1 MVTNNIKLV
10 AQTIAPNPIE
20 IDYWIDLKSDPNGSV
35 IRYYKDNKWVDL
47 LNSGEQELTDLIKQF
62 NELKEQVNSIQDTN
76 TVYTFKNGNGS
87 FTVTPSGGSAQ
98 TVSIGKPA
106 TAGTADTA
114 KSVAWDNVSGK
125 PSTYAPS
132 SHTHTVSQI
141 TDFPELAN
149 VATTGSYADLTG
161 KPTNATTST
170 AGLMSSADKQNLDN
184 LVSNTAG
191 YQTESQVDAK
201 IAALVDSAPE
211 TLDTLNEL
219 AAALGDDP
227 SFITTITNQI
237 TNKADNTVATTS
249 TNGLMSS
256 TDKQKL
262 DSVEENANHYVLPT
276 ATASVLGGV
285 KSSTTGTT
293 SDRDYKVQINSD
305 GTMKVNVPWTDNN
318 TTYNVA
324 STSANGLMSSTDKTK
339 LDGIASNANNYTLPT
354 ASASTKGGV
363 KQATSV
369 ADTTIDGTE
378 TATTVATTLNSLLA
392 ALRTAGILAS

>member
-1 MVTNNIKLV
+1 MVTNNIKWV

-20 IDYWIDLKSDPNGSV
+20 IDYWIDLTEDPNGGIIKFWNGQTWDYLNKMDDQDRDLAEEIARAKAAEQQLQSNIDSEEAARIQADNQLRQSINNVEEDVASIQLTGEDDTYTLMVGDRNAGSIDLSSYDTEVQLDTKMDKAGGEFTGAVGVPNLAIMTGDKGAMVYLQSSSTEFQVRTANAGIDSMTFTVQSSV
-35 IRYYKDNKWVDL
+35 PLKLTESGIMENGVYLENKYAL
-47 LNSGEQELTDLIKQF
+47 LTDLDDLASKD
-62 NELKEQVNSIQDTN
+62 V
-76 TVYTFKNGNGS
+76 
-87 FTVTPSGGSAQ
+87 
-98 TVSIGKPA
+98 A
-106 TAGTADTA
+106 TA
-114 KSVAWDNVSGK
+114 
-125 PSTYAPS
+125 S
-132 SHTHTVSQI
+132 S
-141 TDFPELAN
+141 N
-149 VATTGSYADLTG
+149 
-161 KPTNATTST
+161 
-170 AGLMSSADKQNLDN
+170 GLMSSADKQNLDN

-237 TNKADNTVATTS
+237 ANKADNTVATTS

-262 DSVEENANHYVLPT
+262 DSVEENANHY
-276 ATASVLGGV
+276 
-285 KSSTTGTT
+285 
-293 SDRDYKVQINSD
+293 I
-305 GTMKVNVPWTDNN
+305 
-318 TTYNVA
+318 
-324 STSANGLMSSTDKTK
+324 
-339 LDGIASNANNYTLPT
+339 LPT